1 MNVGL
6 INGLSGEALR
16 LFLSEN
22 DTCHKKGLALL
33 DFIAEKIFSCKDYS
47 FENGITGFGWLI
59 AFLHQKKYLN
69 INSDEILEDVDDQ
82 IYKITL
88 ADLGQDEPSI
98 DKILG
103 LVNYFL
109 MRYRNDNLG
118 ENYYRKFA
126 HSECLNLLFNYL
138 INYIENCIRDT
149 NITPYDFNCCCKIL
163 LKLGYS
169 IEYLSFKNVNDQLI
183 EFHIYFILFYEAKR
197 ITSKD
202 FENEIYTEGLLY
214 LLMSAKQKKYEILEQ
229 RLLYIGKKAGELFLQ
244 HFIYKIYSKRKCDY
258 SLLKDERL
266 LFILTNYIEEEIQL
280 FKH

>member
-6 INGLSGEALR
+6 LNGLSGEVLL
-16 LFLSEN
+16 LFLN
-22 DTCHKKGLALL
+22 KDKACHKKGLALL
-33 DFIAEKIFSCKDYS
+33 NFIAEKIFSCKDYS
-47 FENGITGFGWLI
+47 FENGIVGFSWLI

-82 IYKITL
+82 VYKITF

-109 MRYRNDNLG
+109 IRHRNSNVG

-138 INYIENCIRDT
+138 ITYIEKCIRNT
-149 NITPYDFNCCCKIL
+149 HITPYDFNCCCKIL

-169 IEYLSFKNVNDQLI
+169 TEYISFKNVNDQLI
-183 EFHIYFILFYEAKR
+183 EFHIHFILFYEAKS

-202 FENEIYTEGLLY
+202 FENDIYTEGLLY
-214 LLMSAKQKKYEILEQ
+214 LLLSAKQKKYEILEQ
-229 RLLYIGKKAGELFLQ
+229 RLLYIGQKAGKLFLQ
-244 HFIYKIYSKRKCDY
+244 HFMYKIYSKEKFDY
-258 SLLKDERL
+258 SLLEVKQL
-266 LFILTNYIEEEIQL
+266 LFILTNYL
-280 FKH
+280 SPYNSCSL

>member
-6 INGLSGEALR
+6 LNGLSGEALR

-22 DTCHKKGLALL
+22 EACHKKGLALL

-88 ADLGQDEPSI
+88 SYIGYEEPYI
-98 DKILG
+98 DQVLG

-109 MRYRNDNLG
+109 IRYRNSNVG
-118 ENYYRKFA
+118 ENHYRKFA
-126 HSECLNLLFNYL
+126 HSECLHLLFNYL
-138 INYIENCIRDT
+138 ISYIENCIRDT
-149 NITPYDFNCCCKIL
+149 HITSYEFNFCCKIL

-169 IEYLSFKNVNDQLI
+169 TEYISFKNVNDQLI
-183 EFHIYFILFYEAKR
+183 EFHIHFILLYEAK
-197 ITSKD
+197 IKISKD
-202 FENEIYTEGLLY
+202 FGNEICTEGLLY
-214 LLMSAKQKKYEILEQ
+214 LLLSAKQKKYEILEQ
-229 RLLYIGKKAGELFLQ
+229 KLLYIGKKAGKLFLQ
-244 HFIYKIYSKRKCDY
+244 HFMYKIYSKGEFNY
-258 SLLKDERL
+258 SLLEGKKL
-266 LFILTNYIEEEIQL
+266 LFVLTNYIDEEI
-280 FKH
+280 

>member
-6 INGLSGEALR
+6 LNGLSGEALR

-47 FENGITGFGWLI
+47 FENGITGFGWLV

-109 MRYRNDNLG
+109 IRHRNNNVG

-126 HSECLNLLFNYL
+126 HSECLNLIFNYL
-138 INYIENCIRDT
+138 ITYSENWIRDT
-149 NITPYDFNCCCKIL
+149 NITPDDFNCCCKIL

-169 IEYLSFKNVNDQLI
+169 TEYISFKNVNNQLI
-183 EFHIYFILFYEAKR
+183 EFHIHFTEIKI
-197 ITSKD
+197 ITSNHIEK
-202 FENEIYTEGLLY
+202 EMYTEGLLC
-214 LLMSAKQKKYEILEQ
+214 LLLSAKQKKYEILEQ
-229 RLLYIGKKAGELFLQ
+229 RLLYIGKKEGKLFLQ
-244 HFIYKIYSKRKCDY
+244 HFMYRIYSKGKFDY
-258 SLLKDERL
+258 SLLQSEKL
-266 LFILTNYIEEEIQL
+266 LFILTNYIDEEI
-280 FKH
+280 